1 MKGNNQ
7 IFSDVKE
14 DRLKGYKK
22 LLKKNE
28 DMYKPKID
36 IAEAIV
42 EAMEAQGYDVDVEQ
56 ALAYMK
62 SSIAAFER
70 RYALDDRR

>member
-28 DMYKPKID
+28 DVYKPKID

-42 EAMEAQGYDVDVEQ
+42 EAMEAQGYDV
-56 ALAYMK
+56 
-62 SSIAAFER
+62 
-70 RYALDDRR
+70 